1 MQSTIHFFILYHFK
15 TRSGESDPNS
25 LNMDPASES
34 SGMVTA
40 GSRVRRRRR
49 CIWVTSVIAG
59 LAAVVIIAATIQNR
73 RALYDGS

>member
-1 MQSTIHFFILYHFK
+1 
-15 TRSGESDPNS
+15 
-25 LNMDPASES
+25 MDPASES